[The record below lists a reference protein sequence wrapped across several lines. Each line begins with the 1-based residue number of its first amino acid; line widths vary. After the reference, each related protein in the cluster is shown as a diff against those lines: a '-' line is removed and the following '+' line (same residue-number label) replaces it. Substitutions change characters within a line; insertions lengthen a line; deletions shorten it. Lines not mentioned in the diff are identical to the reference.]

1 MNRFQV
7 RGRLQ
12 EAGGMV
18 TAAFGKVIGSR
29 KLRQAGDQQ
38 LASGRALSRFG
49 DRKEDSRRV
58 SEALI

>member
-18 TAAFGKVIGSR
+18 TAAIGRIIGSR
-29 KLRQAGDQQ
+29 SLRQSGDQRR
-38 LASGRALSRFG
+38 AGGRAQSHFG
-49 DRKEDSRRV
+49 NRKEDSRRV

>member
-1 MNRFQV
+1 MNRFQF

-18 TAAFGKVIGSR
+18 TAAIGRIIGSR
-29 KLRQAGDQQ
+29 RLRQEGDQQ
-38 LASGRALSRFG
+38 LASGRALSHFG

>member
-1 MNRFQV
+1 MNKFQV

-12 EAGGMV
+12 EAGGRI
-18 TAAFGKVIGSR
+18 AATLGSLIGSR
-29 KLRQAGDQQ
+29 SLRQMGCQQ
-38 LASGRALSRFG
+38 LACGRAEAHFG